1 MKLAIFTPLAPV
13 KSGIADYSQALLPH
27 LAEHLDIT
35 VFTDGGYA
43 PDGFPAAPQISIRG
57 CSEYVPQE
65 FDETLYQFG
74 NNPHHVYIYD
84 ASLRHPG
91 INLLHEYNLHHLVA
105 AATIKRGDWDGYLR
119 EVAYE
124 AGPEALAYAA
134 RARKLEVGPDYD
146 NVALSRRV
154 IESAKATIVHSD
166 FMVRRVRA
174 AGAAHPVK
182 RIPHGAWIPEVNR
195 NRYRAKLGVEP
206 ETPLIGIFG
215 FLKPYKRIRESL
227 RAMRR
232 LVRLEPRARMILVG
246 EEHEDFPVKAA
257 IDSLGLGGCAQVLG
271 YVPADEFEQY
281 IGAVDI
287 CLNLR
292 YPTAGETSGTLLRA
306 LGLGRAVIVSD
317 VGAFADLPAGTCLKV
332 PVGEAEIDLLTEY
345 LNLLVTRPEAARGL
359 GARARNYAA
368 AECSWPRAA
377 KELADWIADKN
388 RRGEPETGGG
398 SAAVKTRQ
406 SPESKQKSD
415 REPAPRQPQP
425 EPAASPTLN
434 AAEAQGRITK
444 RQPQP
449 EPAASPTADDGLAEY
464 IRSWSRDRGGDAAYV
479 ETHLTRLVRTLQI
492 TPAGTAGDRILE
504 MGAYMHITPA
514 LAAKLG
520 YGEVRGSYLGPPG
533 KTDVREVAG
542 ACGERFRCEIDLF
555 NAERDAYPYA
565 DGSFAAVLCCELIE
579 HLYDDPMHLMAEVN
593 RILRPGGHLVLS
605 TPNACSYRAAAA
617 VLLNYHPGFFHQYVR
632 PDANGVVDPR
642 HAREFAP
649 RDVHCLLEA
658 GGFEVVRFETGPYLE
673 RKSAEYEWVKHVMER
688 YELPQQWRGDAIYA
702 VGRKSGPL
710 RERYPQA
717 LYAGGAA

>member
-1 MKLAIFTPLAPV
+1 MKLAVFTPLSPI

-27 LAEHLDIT
+27 LAEHLEVT

-43 PDGFPAAPQISIRG
+43 PDGFPGAQRIAVRG
-57 CSEYVPQE
+57 CREYVPDH

-74 NNPHHVYIYD
+74 NNPYHVYIYD
-84 ASLRHPG
+84 AALRHPG

-119 EVAYE
+119 EVEYE
-124 AGPEALAYAA
+124 AGPEALAYAQ
-134 RARKLEVGPDYD
+134 RVRKLEAGPDYD

-166 FMVRRVRA
+166 FMVRRVRQ
-174 AGAAHPVK
+174 AGAGHPVK
-182 RIPHGAWIPEVNR
+182 KIPHGAWIPEVNR
-195 NRYRAKLGVEP
+195 NRCRAKLGVEP

-246 EEHEDFPVKAA
+246 EEHPDLPMQAM
-257 IDSLGLGGCAQVLG
+257 IDSLGLGGHVRVLG
-271 YVPADEFEQY
+271 YAPIDEFQQY

-292 YPTAGETSGTLLRA
+292 YPTAGETSGALLRA

-317 VGAFADLPAGTCLKV
+317 VGAFADLPDEICLKV
-332 PVGEAEIDLLTEY
+332 PVGGAEIDLLVEY
-345 LNLLVTRPEAARGL
+345 LNLLAAKPEAARSL
-359 GARARNYAA
+359 GARAREYVA

-377 KELADWIADKN
+377 KELADWLADKN
-388 RRGEPETGGG
+388 RRGEAETGADEEAARQPPPARKQESAPPETASGRVPEPPPEPKPP
-398 SAAVKTRQ
+398 AAP
-406 SPESKQKSD
+406 SPEAD
-415 REPAPRQPQP
+415 R
-425 EPAASPTLN
+425 
-434 AAEAQGRITK
+434 
-444 RQPQP
+444 
-449 EPAASPTADDGLAEY
+449 LAEY
-464 IRSWSRDRGGDAAYV
+464 IRSWSRGRADDEAYV
-479 ETHLTRLVRTLQI
+479 EAHLTRLVRTLQI
-492 TPAGTAGDRILE
+492 TPPGTAADRVLE

-514 LAAKLG
+514 LAARLG
-520 YGEVRGSYLGPPG
+520 YGEVRGSYLGPLG
-533 KTDVREVAG
+533 KTDVREIAG

-555 NAERDAYPYA
+555 NAERDVYPYA
-565 DGSFAAVLCCELIE
+565 DGWFAAVLCCELIE

-605 TPNACSYRAAAA
+605 TPNACSCRAAAA
-617 VLLNYHPGFFHQYVR
+617 LLLNYHPGFFHQYVK
-632 PDANGVVDPR
+632 PDADGAVDPR

-658 GGFEVVRFETGPYLE
+658 AGFEIVRFETGPYLQ

-688 YELPQQWRGDAIYA
+688 YDLPRQWRGDAIYA
-702 VGRKSGPL
+702 VGRKVGPV
-710 RERYPQA
+710 RERYPPD
-717 LYAGGAA
+717 LYAGGAS

>member
-1 MKLAIFTPLAPV
+1 MKLAVFTPLGPV

-35 VFTDGGYA
+35 VFTDGSYT
-43 PDGFPAAPQISIRG
+43 PDGFPNAPRISIRS
-57 CSEYVPQE
+57 CREYAPEE

-74 NNPHHVYIYD
+74 NNPYHVYIYD
-84 ASLRHPG
+84 AALRHPG

-119 EVAYE
+119 EVEYE
-124 AGPEALAYAA
+124 AGLEALAYAQ
-134 RARKLEVGPDYD
+134 RVRKLEIGPDYD

-174 AGAAHPVK
+174 TGAVHPVK

-195 NRYRAKLGVEP
+195 NLYRTKLGIEP

-227 RAMRR
+227 RAMQR
-232 LVRLEPRARMILVG
+232 LVRLEPRVRMILVG
-246 EEHEDFPVKAA
+246 EEHEDFPVNDV
-257 IDSLGLGGCAQVLG
+257 IDRLGLGGYVQVLG
-271 YVPADEFEQY
+271 YVPTDEFEQY
-281 IGAVDI
+281 VGAVDI

-292 YPTAGETSGTLLRA
+292 YPTAGETSGVLLRA

-345 LNLLVTRPEAARGL
+345 LNLLVTRPDAARGL

-377 KELADWIADKN
+377 KDFADWIADKN
-388 RRGEPETGGG
+388 RIGEQETRV
-398 SAAVKTRQ
+398 SAAATLKTRQ
-406 SPESKQKSD
+406 FPESKQENS
-415 REPAPRQPQP
+415 REPTPRQPEP
-425 EPAASPTLN
+425 EPAASLTT
-434 AAEAQGRITK
+434 GG
-444 RQPQP
+444 
-449 EPAASPTADDGLAEY
+449 SLAEY
-464 IRSWSRDRGGDAAYV
+464 IRSWSIDRGDEAAYV
-479 ETHLTRLVRTLQI
+479 EAHITRLVRTLEI

-514 LAAKLG
+514 LASKLG
-520 YGEVRGSYLGPPG
+520 YGEVRGSYLGRPG
-533 KTDVREVAG
+533 KTDIREVTS
-542 ACGERFRCEIDLF
+542 ACGDRFCCEIDLF
-555 NAERDAYPYA
+555 NAERDAYPYEN
-565 DGSFAAVLCCELIE
+565 GSFATVLCCELIE

-593 RILRPGGHLVLS
+593 RILRSGGHLVLS

-617 VLLNYHPGFFHQYVR
+617 LLLNYHPGLFHQYMK
-632 PDANGVVDPR
+632 PDANGMVDPR

-649 RDVHCLLEA
+649 RDVHYLLEA
-658 GGFEVVRFETGPYLE
+658 AGFEIVHFETGPYLE
-673 RKSAEYEWVKHVMER
+673 QKSAEYEWVKHVIER
-688 YELPQQWRGDAIYA
+688 YELPRQWRGDAIYA
-702 VGRKSGPL
+702 VGRKIGSI

-717 LYAGGAA
+717 LYSGDFA